1 MVGDVALSIEQL
13 TVEVE
18 GREILHN
25 IHLVMKLGETH
36 VLFGP
41 NGSGKT
47 TLLMTIMGF
56 PKYRV
61 TKGKIV
67 FKGQDI
73 TMLSPD
79 ERARLGIGMSF
90 QRPPVV
96 RGVKMRDM
104 LAACLRGR
112 ENGERINQLTEKANL
127 ADFLDREIN
136 YGFSGG
142 EIKRS
147 ELLQLLAQKPTLT
160 LIDEP
165 ESGVDLVNIALIGE
179 LLNSLLEK
187 DCPIPER
194 KCTGLIITHTGH
206 ILDYVN
212 ARTGYVMCGGVI
224 GCEGDSREILATIR
238 EGLPGMYQMFSKEG
252 SKWLRWYRLRNI
264 KIKPEQQKPSQ
275 RHSVR
280 I

>member
-1 MVGDVALSIEQL
+1 VRDVALGIEQL

-18 GREILHN
+18 GREILHGIN
-25 IHLVMKLGETH
+25 LEMRLGETH

-47 TLLMTIMGF
+47 TLLMAIMGF

-61 TKGKIV
+61 TKGRIV

-73 TMLSPD
+73 TMLPLD

-96 RGVKMRDM
+96 RGVKTRDM
-104 LAACLRGR
+104 VAACLRGR
-112 ENGERINQLTEKANL
+112 EQKESISQLAEKADL

-147 ELLQLLAQKPTLT
+147 ELMQLLAQRPTLT

-179 LLNSLLEK
+179 LLNGLLEK
-187 DCPIPER
+187 ECPIPER
-194 KCTGLIITHTGH
+194 RCTGLIITHTGH
-206 ILDYVN
+206 IMDYVN
-212 ARTGYVMCGGVI
+212 ARTGYVMCGGLI
-224 GCEGDSREILATIR
+224 GCAGDPHEILATIR
-238 EGLPGMYQMFSKEG
+238 EKGYQECIACF
-252 SKWLRWYRLRNI
+252 LRRRT
-264 KIKPEQQKPSQ
+264 S
-275 RHSVR
+275 SG
-280 I
+280 